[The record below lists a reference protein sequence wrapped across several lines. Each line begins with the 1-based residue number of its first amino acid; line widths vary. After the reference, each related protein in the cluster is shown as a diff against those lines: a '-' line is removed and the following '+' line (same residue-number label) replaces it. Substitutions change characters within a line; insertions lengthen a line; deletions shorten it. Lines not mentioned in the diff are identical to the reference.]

1 MAHLTQKQLEEL
13 GIKYKMLAES
23 ATAKGLNA
31 DLHISMYNSPRAD
44 DIFDAV
50 SIRVEKQGDE
60 EIPHY
65 WNNIVDAA
73 EPTYW
78 KELALAF
85 DAANQFIDEW
95 EA

>member
-1 MAHLTQKQLEEL
+1 MAHLTQAQLEEL

-31 DLHISMYNSPRAD
+31 DLYISMYNSPISD

-50 SIRVEKQGDE
+50 SIRVEKYHE
-60 EIPHY
+60 EENPHF
-65 WNNIVDAA
+65 WENIVDAA
-73 EPTYW
+73 ISGW
-78 KELALAF
+78 KYVGEAF
-85 DAANQFIDEW
+85 DAANQFIDNW